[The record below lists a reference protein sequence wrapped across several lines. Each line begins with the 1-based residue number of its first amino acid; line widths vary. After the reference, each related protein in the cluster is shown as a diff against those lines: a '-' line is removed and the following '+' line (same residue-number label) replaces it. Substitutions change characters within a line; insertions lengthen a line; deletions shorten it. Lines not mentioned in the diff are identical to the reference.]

1 MRFRQIYPMFT
12 RKTNRRIL
20 NLADTSS
27 DNSSSDEEPPN
38 SSSNRHVR
46 RNSEPA
52 SSGGVPPPNRDG
64 NSATPN
70 VSSTNASSS
79 NPNVASGTATGSG
92 GSTVRNFNTELE
104 QLVTTLLNEIE
115 RNEGDNGRSTGG
127 STNSNGTTQTSRSNS
142 TTNSKYN
149 ANIQRSEKVTV
160 LQACKSNIGRTYTL
174 IHIIV

>member
-1 MRFRQIYPMFT
+1 MFVNRLFENSREHVRMRFRQIYPMFT

-38 SSSNRHVR
+38 SSNNRHVR

-52 SSGGVPPPNRDG
+52 SSPGVPPPSRDG
-64 NSATPN
+64 NSGTPN
-70 VSSTNASSS
+70 ISSTNASSS
-79 NPNVASGTATGSG
+79 NPNVASGTSTGSG

-115 RNEGDNGRSTGG
+115 RNEGDSNRSTGG
-127 STNSNGTTQTSRSNS
+127 STNSNGTTQTNRNNS
-142 TTNSKYN
+142 TANSKYN
-149 ANIQRSEKVTV
+149 AKI
-160 LQACKSNIGRTYTL
+160 
-174 IHIIV
+174 